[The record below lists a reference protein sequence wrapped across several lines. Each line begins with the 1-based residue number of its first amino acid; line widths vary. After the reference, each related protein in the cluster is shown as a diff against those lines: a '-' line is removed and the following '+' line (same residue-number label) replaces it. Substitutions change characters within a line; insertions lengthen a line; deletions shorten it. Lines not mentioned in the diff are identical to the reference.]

1 MPRQSMTSRGGNVV
15 NAEVAELFKKGEK
28 INQAALVSLQSKY
41 GDVALVDE
49 IRKVFVQRH
58 AAVVK
63 GAKRFANAV
72 RSRYAQ
78 TNTPYS
84 LVLEKARAHARKYRL
99 SEAEFAEFQRIYEQ
113 ELSGTGR
120 AAEVVVP
127 LTNMMRVLGHL
138 DAANAGVNVSDA
150 DYRHLQEILNLHQES
165 RTTHARVVLQTLKHK
180 MINDATPDLFD
191 NQRQRAEDHIH
202 PVIVAMFLNPNPEYE
217 STFLH
222 SNIAGIVKARYEK
235 EPLSTRSD
243 YELFY
248 DLVTDPNDIVCDHR
262 SPLADLLHRANLQN
276 QLWNNVLALRNG
288 HVYNPAHNE
297 FLASVDVCRLNKYDN
312 PDFLYG
318 RNDATVLKRILSA
331 FSYRPTVV
339 STTPTNSPM
348 VSSNPY
354 FQNVAPTVTKIPMIT
369 VRVEDNM
376 DVVKII
382 NKDDNKQ
389 YFIEGN
395 VVVERNVKV
404 IYSRGNVI
412 IYLDRRAQNIQLD
425 QFKPTTY
432 KNLPVGLG
440 GFQKVSN
447 KPINFADL
455 KVVEGGK
462 NNDVTDGAITV
473 EFGSNSGADTNKFY
487 LESYIAVQTEGV
499 NLTERSKPFADAKA
513 TDKIVTGTDTYV
525 RIHNDQGKPLNNGW
539 IKYDGMSVNANNK
552 TPYAKVE
559 GDANKTN
566 QNDTAPHLKALVND
580 GSILFYRALD
590 MAKNVDVTSV

>member
-1 MPRQSMTSRGGNVV
+1 MPRQSRTSRGGNVV
-15 NAEVAELFKKGEK
+15 SAEVAELFKKGEK

-84 LVLEKARAHARKYRL
+84 LVLEKARAHARKYKL

-180 MINDATPDLFD
+180 MIDAAPADLFD

-202 PVIVAMFLNPNPEYE
+202 PVIVAMFLNKNPEYE

-288 HVYNPAHNE
+288 HVYHPAHNE

-339 STTPTNSPM
+339 STMPTNSPM
-348 VSSNPY
+348 ASSNPY

-369 VRVEDNM
+369 VRVKGDGMKVIET
-376 DVVKII
+376 I
-382 NKDDNKQ
+382 NTVDNKQ

-395 VVVERNVKV
+395 VVVERDVKV

-447 KPINFADL
+447 KPINFGDL
-455 KVVEGGK
+455 NVLDSSK
-462 NNDVTDGAITV
+462 NNNAEDAEITV
-473 EFGSNSGADTNKFY
+473 TFGSDKETNKFY
-487 LESYIAVQTEGV
+487 LESYIAVQTQGV
-499 NLTERSKPFADAKA
+499 NLNDRSKSFADDDA
-513 TDKIVTGTDTYV
+513 TDKIVVGTETYV
-525 RIHNDQGKPLNNGW
+525 RMHNNEKPLNNGW
-539 IKYDGMSVNANNK
+539 IKYDGMSVNASTK
-552 TPYAKVE
+552 TPYVKVA
-559 GDANKTN
+559 GNNANDKNT
-566 QNDTAPHLKALVND
+566 TVEPHLKTLVNN
-580 GSILFYRALD
+580 GSILFYRALNMND
-590 MAKNVDVTSV
+590 NVDVTTV